1 VTRVL
6 PPWAESPSGGAS
18 RLRLWRDLHPDWH
31 VAAVGAGLAA
41 WPVIAGSAG
50 VLVSYGEDRP
60 LIGNAGQLVGAAVGE
75 RDAGSGDQ
83 VFDGPGCE
91 HPARAGT

>member
-1 VTRVL
+1 M
-6 PPWAESPSGGAS
+6 GQS

-60 LIGNAGQLVGAAVGE
+60 LLGNAGQLVGAAAGE

-83 VFDGPGCE
+83 VFDGPGSE
-91 HPARAGT
+91 HLARAGT